1 MKAEQE
7 IVKDGIANQ
16 DVPTTFVNI
25 NTVPVEAEVPCRTAS
40 ALAFIGP
47 NGIFTGVDKSSMTLN
62 IRGVITEIIK
72 FNLALNPAHRIKPG
86 ATVPNCNND
95 GVLYLAAQSIN
106 VAGVAE
112 PQYIRDS
119 YNTVTNVLVFFTRTN
134 RAQQATLGL
143 RVKFE
148 ENVGTT
154 AQFNPKRKS
163 GTITFP

>member
-7 IVKDGIANQ
+7 IVKDGITNQ
-16 DVPTTFVNI
+16 DVPTTFINI
-25 NTVPVEAEVPCRTAS
+25 NTVPVEAEVACRTAS
-40 ALAFIGP
+40 ALGFVDP
-47 NGIFTGVDKSSMTLN
+47 NGIFTSVAKSSISVT
-62 IRGVITEIIK
+62 IRGIVTEVIK

-106 VAGVAE
+106 VSSVAD
-112 PQYIRDS
+112 PQYIRNS
-119 YNTVTNVLVFFTRTN
+119 NNVVTNVLVFFTRTN
-134 RAQQATLGL
+134 KAQQATLGL